1 MLKKKIVNNGI
12 YEKFWISNVYFLE
25 KRSMIF
31 QKSLIKSLI
40 HKIKKHKNF
49 QNILTRIDRRN

>member
-1 MLKKKIVNNGI
+1 MEITKIFGFQMSI
-12 YEKFWISNVYFLE
+12 FFRKT
-25 KRSMIF
+25 SMIF

-49 QNILTRIDRRN
+49 QKFLKSADRRN